1 MTKPKLGRTRA
12 PNGTSALPRVNVGL
26 NLGAAQKLKGLQDHF
41 NTKLGFELTA
51 SQLIEYLYLLHTNK
65 TGNLT
70 NVREGTRYEKSSH
83 MMSCPSYKSGD
94 EDDCLCKPS

>member
-65 TGNLT
+65 TENLT
-70 NVREGTRYEKSSH
+70 NVRETQ
-83 MMSCPSYKSGD
+83 
-94 EDDCLCKPS
+94 